1 MDLNEWERAEQERK
15 ANKARKLAQKVAER
29 EAKKQEVVTAFLA
42 AAKPVKFTSKSEPD
56 YPGLRV
62 RFAARWRREKA
73 EREARYII
81 RRIMNGCEMPFGD

>member
-1 MDLNEWERAEQERK
+1 MNLNEWEQAEQEQ
-15 ANKARKLAQKVAER
+15 KARKAQKQALKMAER
-29 EAKKQEVVTAFLA
+29 EAKKQEAVTTFLE
-42 AAKPVKFTSKSEPD
+42 AAKPPEPD